1 MPLGKCKGVV
11 KFTIPFR
18 DKIWGVK
25 TPWQEKIFCGVK
37 RLYRL
42 NFQRLAQVGVTN
54 SIGFKPNTYK
64 GMSFLQKCIKSCT
77 TVGQP
82 HINQN

>member
-25 TPWQEKIFCGVK
+25 TPSHI
-37 RLYRL
+37 LD
-42 NFQRLAQVGVTN
+42 
-54 SIGFKPNTYK
+54 
-64 GMSFLQKCIKSCT
+64 KCDFTLIY
-77 TVGQP
+77 
-82 HINQN
+82 